1 MYQIVLEVTSRKF
14 RSTINPDSE
23 PFEMNAMKTN
33 STTIKVTLLTL
44 SYIFLFSLKGFSQPD
59 YDFTNGA
66 HISGTDLQIGAV
78 YRYSDVKPGVD
89 AIVTV
94 MDISSGVV
102 LIEIDAGSGYPEALQ
117 PTINVDP
124 MTNGF
129 VELKIDFVIAGTFTL
144 LNQLEIPVTCIDVD
158 GVSGSV
164 YEFDQI
170 TWGASAYM
178 NYDLIGNELTINT
191 SPGWKSCK
199 NALGVDYP
207 GRDTS
212 ARQVMFT
219 VVNAN
224 LSSINI
230 RVGADV
236 VHPTN
241 SAYRLRS
248 IYFKKFTYNNS
259 FLSSADLISFAGNKN
274 INNEIVLSSTL
285 RADHS
290 LQNVA
295 IEKSGNGSSFS
306 VIGVLDVTGKTS
318 VQYTDINKNNM
329 GGYYRLRLNSRN
341 GNVGYSSVLYIK
353 SVETTNK
360 MTVYPSIVT
369 NHTNISF
376 TSSKANIAKISVYD
390 QSGKILMKKDIS
402 AQAGTTIFSLNGLSQ
417 FSAGHYYVVL
427 TSEGKNYTQKIQR
440 TN

>member
-1 MYQIVLEVTSRKF
+1 M
-14 RSTINPDSE
+14 
-23 PFEMNAMKTN
+23 
-33 STTIKVTLLTL
+33 TL
-44 SYIFLFSLKGFSQPD
+44 SFVFLLSTRGFSQPD

-66 HISGTDLQIGAV
+66 HISGTNLQIGAV
-78 YRYSDVKPGVD
+78 YRYSAVKPGVD
-89 AIVTV
+89 AIVTLT
-94 MDISSGVV
+94 DISAGVTV
-102 LIEIDAGSGYPEALQ
+102 SEIDAGSGYPEALQ
-117 PTINVDP
+117 PSIHVDP

-129 VELKIDFVIAGTFTL
+129 IELKIDFVTAGTFIL

-158 GVSGSV
+158 GISGVV

-170 TWGASAYM
+170 TWGTGAYM
-178 NYDLIGNELTINT
+178 NYDLIGNELAINT

-199 NALGVDYP
+199 NSAGIDYP

-230 RVGADV
+230 RVGADNL
-236 VHPTN
+236 HPTN

-259 FLSSADLISFAGNKN
+259 FLSSADLISFAGNKTN
-274 INNEIVLSSTL
+274 NNEIVLSSIL
-285 RADHS
+285 RADHD

-295 IEKSGNGSSFS
+295 IEKSSNGSNFS

-329 GGYYRLRLNSRN
+329 GGYYRLRLTSKN

-353 SVETTNK
+353 AVETTNK

-369 NHTNISF
+369 NNTNISF
-376 TSSKANIAKISVYD
+376 TSSKANIARISVYD
-390 QSGKILMKKDIS
+390 QSGKILMKKDIN
-402 AQAGTTIFSLNGLSQ
+402 AQAGTTIYSLNGLSQ
-417 FSAGHYYVVL
+417 FSAGQYYVVL